1 MTSPFRL
8 CLFFKQ
14 KINNVLMSYPIATH
28 VKLVHRK
35 DIFWI
40 IVRNTI
46 IAPNSRSIFVFI
58 SIIVDKIIKNEFFID
73 CNRWIIMK
81 NTCR

>member
-14 KINNVLMSYPIATH
+14 KINNVLMSYRIATH

-40 IVRNTI
+40 IVRNAI
-46 IAPNSRSIFVFI
+46 ICTEFTFDLPHLL
-58 SIIVDKIIKNEFFID
+58 SIIIDINTKIINLIEYSRCFLI
-73 CNRWIIMK
+73 
-81 NTCR
+81 T

>member
-46 IAPNSRSIFVFI
+46 IAPNSRSIYLI
-58 SIIVDKIIKNEFFID
+58 YIDYNRYKYKNHQSY
-73 CNRWIIMK
+73 RL
-81 NTCR
+81 